1 VLAADAAGGDRVSE
15 DKVRVLIADDD
26 PMIRMALSEVLAAES
41 DLHVVAV
48 AEDAEEAVRLAVRHG
63 PDVAVLDVRMPGG
76 GGTHAAREI
85 RVQSPSTRL
94 LAFSAYDD
102 SAVATELKRL
112 GVREYLIKGV
122 TNAEIVAAVRR
133 AGAATGA

>member
-1 VLAADAAGGDRVSE
+1 MTARL
-15 DKVRVLIADDD
+15 RVLVADDD

-41 DLHVVAV
+41 DLHVVAI
-48 AEDAEEAVRLAVRHG
+48 AEDAEEATDLAEAHS

-85 RVQSPSTRL
+85 RARSPRTQL

-102 SAVATELKRL
+102 SGTADELKRL
-112 GVREYLIKGV
+112 GVREYLIKGIA
-122 TNAEIVAAVRR
+122 NAEIVAAVRR
-133 AGAATGA
+133 AGTAVGA

>member
-1 VLAADAAGGDRVSE
+1 VTYEVRLPL
-15 DKVRVLIADDD
+15 RVLVADDD
-26 PMIRMALSEVLAAES
+26 PMIRLALSEVLEAEA
-41 DLHVVAV
+41 DLQVVAI
-48 AEDAEEAVRLAVRHG
+48 AEDALQAVALAETHS

-85 RVQSPSTRL
+85 RVCSPRTQL

-102 SAVATELKRL
+102 SGTVEELKRL

-133 AGAATGA
+133 AGAAVQA

>member
-1 VLAADAAGGDRVSE
+1 MTYEVRVP
-15 DKVRVLIADDD
+15 VRVLVADDD
-26 PMIRMALSEVLAAES
+26 PMIRLALSEVLAAET
-41 DLHVVAV
+41 DLQVVAI
-48 AEDAEEAVRLAVRHG
+48 AEDAVQAIALAELHD

-85 RVQSPSTRL
+85 RARSPRTRL

-102 SAVATELKRL
+102 SGTVDELKRL

-133 AGAATGA
+133 AGAAVEA

>member
-1 VLAADAAGGDRVSE
+1 MTYELRVP
-15 DKVRVLIADDD
+15 VRVLVADDD
-26 PMIRMALSEVLAAES
+26 PMIRLALSEVLAAEA
-41 DLHVVAV
+41 DLQVVAI
-48 AEDAEEAVRLAVRHG
+48 AEDAKQAVAMAEEHG

-85 RVQSPSTRL
+85 RVRSPRTQL

-102 SAVATELKRL
+102 SGTVDELKRL
-112 GVREYLIKGV
+112 GVREYLVKGI

-133 AGAATGA
+133 AGAAVEA

>member
-1 VLAADAAGGDRVSE
+1 MADAVQ
-15 DKVRVLIADDD
+15 VLVADDD
-26 PMIRMALSEVLAAES
+26 PLIRMALSEVLAAEA
-41 DLHVVAV
+41 DLNVVAI
-48 AEDAEEAVRLAVRHG
+48 AKDAEEAVDLAVAHG

-85 RVQSPSTRL
+85 RLRSPRTQL

-102 SAVATELKRL
+102 SGAAEELLRL
-112 GVREYLIKGV
+112 GVREYLIKGI

-133 AGAATGA
+133 AGADARAGAQ

>member
-1 VLAADAAGGDRVSE
+1 MTYEVRVP
-15 DKVRVLIADDD
+15 VRVLVADDD
-26 PMIRMALSEVLAAES
+26 PMIRLALSEVLAAET
-41 DLHVVAV
+41 DLQVVAI
-48 AEDAEEAVRLAVRHG
+48 AEDAVQAIALAELHD

-85 RVQSPSTRL
+85 RARSPRTQL

-102 SAVATELKRL
+102 SGTVDELMRL

-133 AGAATGA
+133 AGAAVEA

>member
-1 VLAADAAGGDRVSE
+1 MTYQVHVPL
-15 DKVRVLIADDD
+15 RVLVADDD
-26 PMIRMALSEVLAAES
+26 PMIRLALSEVLAAEP
-41 DLHVVAV
+41 DLQVVAI
-48 AEDAEEAVRLAVRHG
+48 AEDALQAVDLAQAHT

-76 GGTHAAREI
+76 GGAHAAREI
-85 RVQSPSTRL
+85 RVRSPRTQL

-102 SAVATELKRL
+102 SGTVNELKRL

-133 AGAATGA
+133 AGAAVQA

>member
-1 VLAADAAGGDRVSE
+1 MTYGERVP
-15 DKVRVLIADDD
+15 VRVLVADDD
-26 PMIRMALSEVLAAES
+26 PMIRLALSEVLAAET
-41 DLHVVAV
+41 DLQVVAV
-48 AEDAEEAVRLAVRHG
+48 AEDALQAIALAEVHD

-85 RVQSPSTRL
+85 RARSPRTQL

-102 SAVATELKRL
+102 SGTVDELKRL

-133 AGAATGA
+133 AGAAVEA

>member
-1 VLAADAAGGDRVSE
+1 MADAVQ
-15 DKVRVLIADDD
+15 VLVADDD
-26 PMIRMALSEVLAAES
+26 PLIRMALSEVLAAEA
-41 DLHVVAV
+41 DLNVVAI
-48 AEDAEEAVRLAVRHG
+48 AKDAEEAVELAVTHG

-85 RVQSPSTRL
+85 RLRSPRTQL

-102 SAVATELKRL
+102 SGAAEELRRL
-112 GVREYLIKGV
+112 GVREYLIKGI

-133 AGAATGA
+133 AGADARADAQ

>member
-1 VLAADAAGGDRVSE
+1 MTYE
-15 DKVRVLIADDD
+15 VRVPLRVLVADDD
-26 PMIRMALSEVLAAES
+26 PMIRLALSEVLEAEA
-41 DLHVVAV
+41 DLQVVAI
-48 AEDAEEAVRLAVRHG
+48 AEDALQAVDLAQVHT

-76 GGTHAAREI
+76 GGAHAAREI
-85 RVQSPSTRL
+85 RVRSPRTQL

-102 SAVATELKRL
+102 SGTVSELKRL

-133 AGAATGA
+133 AGAAVQA

>member
-1 VLAADAAGGDRVSE
+1 MTYGTRTP
-15 DKVRVLIADDD
+15 VRVLVADDD
-26 PMIRMALSEVLAAES
+26 PMIRLALSEVLAAEA
-41 DLHVVAV
+41 DLQVVAI
-48 AEDAEEAVRLAVRHG
+48 AEDAVQAIALAEVHG

-76 GGTHAAREI
+76 GGAHAAREI
-85 RVQSPSTRL
+85 RARSPRTQL

-102 SAVATELKRL
+102 SGTVDELMRI

-133 AGAATGA
+133 AGASVEA

>member
-1 VLAADAAGGDRVSE
+1 VKYQVDLPL
-15 DKVRVLIADDD
+15 RVLVADDD
-26 PMIRMALSEVLAAES
+26 PMIRLALSEVLEAES
-41 DLHVVAV
+41 DLQVVAI
-48 AEDAEEAVRLAVRHG
+48 AEDALQAVSLAETHH

-76 GGTHAAREI
+76 GGTHAAKEI
-85 RVQSPSTRL
+85 RARSPRTQL

-102 SAVATELKRL
+102 SGTMDELKRL

-133 AGAATGA
+133 AGAAVQA

>member
-1 VLAADAAGGDRVSE
+1 MTYE
-15 DKVRVLIADDD
+15 VRVPLRVLVADDD
-26 PMIRMALSEVLAAES
+26 PMIRLALSEVLDAEA
-41 DLHVVAV
+41 DLQVVAI
-48 AEDAEEAVRLAVRHG
+48 AEDAVQAVSLAETHG

-76 GGTHAAREI
+76 GGAHAAREI
-85 RVQSPSTRL
+85 RVRSPRTQL

-102 SAVATELKRL
+102 SGTVDELKRL

-133 AGAATGA
+133 AGAAVQA

>member
-1 VLAADAAGGDRVSE
+1 MTYE
-15 DKVRVLIADDD
+15 VRVPLRVLVADDD
-26 PMIRMALSEVLAAES
+26 PMIRLALSEVLEAEA
-41 DLHVVAV
+41 DLQVVAI
-48 AEDAEEAVRLAVRHG
+48 AEDALQAVDLAQTHN

-76 GGTHAAREI
+76 GGAHAAREI
-85 RVQSPSTRL
+85 RVRSPRTQL

-102 SAVATELKRL
+102 SGTVNELKRL

-133 AGAATGA
+133 AGAAVQA

>member
-1 VLAADAAGGDRVSE
+1 MADLVQVLV
-15 DKVRVLIADDD
+15 ADDD
-26 PMIRMALSEVLAAES
+26 PMIRMALSEVLAAEA
-41 DLHVVAV
+41 DLDVVAV
-48 AEDAEEAVRLAVRHG
+48 AKDAEEAVELAVEHG

-85 RVQSPSTRL
+85 RLRSPRTQL

-102 SAVATELKRL
+102 SGAAEELLRL
-112 GVREYLIKGV
+112 GVREYLIKGI

-133 AGAATGA
+133 AGVDARADAQ

>member
-1 VLAADAAGGDRVSE
+1 MTYEVRFPL
-15 DKVRVLIADDD
+15 RVLVADDD
-26 PMIRMALSEVLAAES
+26 PMIRLALSEVLEAEA
-41 DLHVVAV
+41 DLQVVAI
-48 AEDAEEAVRLAVRHG
+48 AEDAVQAVSLAETHS

-85 RVQSPSTRL
+85 RVRSPRTQL

-102 SAVATELKRL
+102 SGTVDELKRL

-133 AGAATGA
+133 AGTAVQA

>member
-1 VLAADAAGGDRVSE
+1 MTYEVGVPL
-15 DKVRVLIADDD
+15 RVLVADDD
-26 PMIRMALSEVLAAES
+26 PMIRLALSEVLEAEA
-41 DLHVVAV
+41 DLRVVAI
-48 AEDAEEAVRLAVRHG
+48 AEDAVQAVSLAEAHT

-76 GGTHAAREI
+76 GGAHAAKEI
-85 RVQSPSTRL
+85 RIRSPRTQL

-102 SAVATELKRL
+102 SGTVNELKRL

-133 AGAATGA
+133 VGAAVQA

>member
-1 VLAADAAGGDRVSE
+1 VTTQL
-15 DKVRVLIADDD
+15 RVLVADDD
-26 PMIRMALSEVLAAES
+26 PMIRMALSEVLEAEA
-41 DLHVVAV
+41 DLHVVA
-48 AEDAEEAVRLAVRHG
+48 AATDAEEAATLAEQHT

-85 RVQSPSTRL
+85 RTRSPRTQL

-102 SAVATELKRL
+102 TSVAAELKRL
-112 GVREYLIKGV
+112 GVREYLIKGI

-133 AGAATGA
+133 AGQAVIA

>member
-1 VLAADAAGGDRVSE
+1 MTYE
-15 DKVRVLIADDD
+15 VRVPLRVLVADDD
-26 PMIRMALSEVLAAES
+26 PMIRLALSEVLDAEA
-41 DLHVVAV
+41 DLQVVAI
-48 AEDAEEAVRLAVRHG
+48 AEDAPQAVSLAETHT

-76 GGTHAAREI
+76 GGAHAAKEI
-85 RVQSPSTRL
+85 RIRSPRTQL

-102 SAVATELKRL
+102 SGTVDELKRL

-133 AGAATGA
+133 AGAAVQA

>member
-1 VLAADAAGGDRVSE
+1 MTYEVRLP
-15 DKVRVLIADDD
+15 VRVLVADDD
-26 PMIRMALSEVLAAES
+26 PMIRLALSEVLAAEA
-41 DLHVVAV
+41 DLQVVAI
-48 AEDAEEAVRLAVRHG
+48 AEDAVQAVALAEAHG

-85 RVQSPSTRL
+85 RVRSPRTQL

-102 SAVATELKRL
+102 SGTVDELKRL

-133 AGAATGA
+133 AGAAVQA